1 MVCELSSSEHSVR
14 SINDHRALFAASFS
28 RDLAPTSN
36 SLITRYGCVV
46 RKRVVVVSCV
56 ARCPRDLLTC
66 ARFGNALFATGGK
79 SWEAEAVSY
88 LDETTDESTTRMVG
102 QTTDHIPPTPF
113 AGQVIFEVV
122 GIDTGKPLGLDQ
134 TLAAIRGHGQPTP
147 QVPHL
152 PLPSGSG
159 AWVASMRAPVCSG
172 RVE

>member
-66 ARFGNALFATGGK
+66 ARFGNASFATGGK
-79 SWEAEAVSY
+79 SWEAEAMSY
-88 LDETTDESTTRMVG
+88 LDEQRIREHNTNGWS
-102 QTTDHIPPTPF
+102 DHRSYP
-113 AGQVIFEVV
+113 A
-122 GIDTGKPLGLDQ
+122 DTV
-134 TLAAIRGHGQPTP
+134 RGPGDF
-147 QVPHL
+147 
-152 PLPSGSG
+152 
-159 AWVASMRAPVCSG
+159 
-172 RVE
+172 